1 MSVVVHGMGPL
12 EGETAFAFL
21 VVRLRE
27 TIDRDGLVRV
37 LRYLAPL
44 VPDAEG
50 FIAELPDPLDEP
62 MRLVGMPW
70 LPPEAGH
77 ATGAQ
82 RRLVDQADAVG
93 IEEAWFFQTGTSL
106 YDDAADV
113 DAAGDDAAAEDDDDE
128 DSIAR
133 PARAM
138 TVPGRA
144 TSVTDEI
151 TKTTQLPWADDG
163 GDDVVS
169 GEIGD
174 DAAEDDELDDDL
186 EDVASAAA
194 AGGNDA
200 TWTQGPPP
208 QVSSTRFPVDG
219 YPAILDELDWEDFG
233 IAFKLAGPY
242 TPGEGTVLLGFHT
255 LWLAPYAGRYRNA
268 AVTIDR
274 TRHAAHLWVDRFSV
288 PCSPEEQVHHLLWV
302 VSKLDEVVPVVHAR
316 FGGATMVQKLGD
328 EEEPFVLGGNPLLR
342 VFAGGGERAV
352 DAWLAAQT
360 DWSPREV
367 GAMLRELAIEIASPQ
382 GDEDDDEDND
392 EDDDEDND
400 EDNDEDDGEDDG
412 DADHD
417 EERGRADADDA
428 SDDEVALDEDEDE
441 GDDDDADDDG
451 GDEGGED
458 DEDDD
463 DDADDDEAEGNEDED
478 RGRQIAIYAGEL
490 LRARAA
496 AGRLDP
502 RAAERLLPVLEQPEK
517 FEHRRRAVVEI
528 LGALRHR
535 PAVPALIKILDE
547 TTIKSS
553 LDSIGKEQF
562 IAATAAALGAIGDP
576 AAIPALARVVA
587 APGPHNDKARPVAAD
602 ALAACLAAS
611 PEPRALDEGVLGE
624 LLTTIR
630 ERNDGELNAESH
642 FAYGRVARQLP
653 PERRAEARR
662 RLTATDSARDD
673 ATAQLARHAALV
685 LASPTA
691 DVDAPPRDLA
701 PLLHE
706 ALTSLD
712 YDHDYTVRNLRVA
725 LRVAEVVPELVD
737 PDDLVWLTRF
747 TEGDIRARAHAL
759 LDLRGKPMPAAPTF
773 DRAAARALSDD
784 ELADRIRD
792 PHVVGRATLV
802 AEAGRRRLRDAYPA
816 IVDACHDVISR
827 ARQGGANLL
836 DPDTRT
842 LETALPILRENI
854 DEDVI
859 ALFDRM
865 LRHSNFHVKWEL
877 LQAPP
882 DDERLIG
889 GMFHVL
895 GERWGWQEKTAKEWL
910 AHYQGTATYELERRR
925 AGSPDLDDVEDEEE
939 AREEPSDEDIN

>member
-1 MSVVVHGMGPL
+1 MSAVVHGLGPL
-12 EGETAFAFL
+12 EGETAFAFV
-21 VVRLRE
+21 VVRLRDAV
-27 TIDRDGLVRV
+27 DRNGLVRV

-50 FIAELPDPLDEP
+50 FISELPDPLEEP

-82 RRLVDQADAVG
+82 RRLAEQADAVG
-93 IEEAWFFQTGTSL
+93 IEEAWFFQTGTRLSDE
-106 YDDAADV
+106 DDEA
-113 DAAGDDAAAEDDDDE
+113 DDDDE
-128 DSIAR
+128 R
-133 PARAM
+133 PSRAM
-138 TVPGRA
+138 TA
-144 TSVTDEI
+144 TDEI
-151 TKTTQLPWADDG
+151 TKTMQIELWPVDDR
-163 GDDVVS
+163 DEVVS
-169 GEIGD
+169 GELGD
-174 DAAEDDELDDDL
+174 DEADGDDLDDDL
-186 EDVASAAA
+186 EDASDD
-194 AGGNDA
+194 GKLDEGD
-200 TWTQGPPP
+200 TLWTQGPPP

-219 YPAILDELDWEDFG
+219 YPEVLDALDWEDFG

-268 AVTIDR
+268 AVTFDR
-274 TRHAAHLWVDRFSV
+274 ARHAAHLWVDRFAV
-288 PCSPEEQVHHLLWV
+288 PCSPGDQVHHLLWI
-302 VSKLDEVVPVVHAR
+302 VSKLDEVLPVVHAR
-316 FGGATMVQKLGD
+316 FGGASMAQKLGD
-328 EEEPFVLGGNPLLR
+328 EAPEPFVLGGNPLLR
-342 VFAGGGERAV
+342 VFAEGGQRAV
-352 DAWLAAQT
+352 DAWTAEQT
-360 DWSPREV
+360 EWSPQEV
-367 GAMLRELAIEIASPQ
+367 GAMLRELAIEIASPKDDDADEEVD
-382 GDEDDDEDND
+382 GDFDEPALDEEDEGDDEDDDEGDD
-392 EDDDEDND
+392 DEEDDDE
-400 EDNDEDDGEDDG
+400 
-412 DADHD
+412 
-417 EERGRADADDA
+417 
-428 SDDEVALDEDEDE
+428 SE
-441 GDDDDADDDG
+441 GS
-451 GDEGGED
+451 
-458 DEDDD
+458 
-463 DDADDDEAEGNEDED
+463 EDED

-502 RAAERLLPVLEQPEK
+502 RAADRLLPVLEQPEK

-535 PAVPALIKILDE
+535 PAVPALIRILDE

-553 LDSIGKEQF
+553 LDSIGKEQLL
-562 IAATAAALGAIGDP
+562 AATAAALGAIGDP
-576 AAIPALARVVA
+576 AAIPALARVVG
-587 APGPHNDKARPVAAD
+587 APGSHNDKPRPVAAD

-611 PEPRALDEGVLGE
+611 PEPRALDEAVLGE

-642 FAYGRVARQLP
+642 FAYGRIARQLP
-653 PERRAEARR
+653 PDRRAEARR
-662 RLTATDSARDD
+662 RLVATDSARDD

-685 LASPTA
+685 LASPTS

-701 PLLHE
+701 ALLHE

-747 TEGDIRARAHAL
+747 TESDIRARAHAL

-784 ELADRIRD
+784 DLGDRIGD
-792 PHVVGRATLV
+792 PHLVGRATLI
-802 AEAGRRRLRDAYPA
+802 AEAGRRRLEDALPS
-816 IVDACHDVISR
+816 IVDACHDVVSR

-836 DPDTRT
+836 DPDTRV
-842 LETALPILRENI
+842 LETALPILRDHL

-910 AHYQGTATYELERRR
+910 AHYQGTPTYELERRR
-925 AGSPDLDDVEDEEE
+925 AGSPDLDDDVDEEDGV
-939 AREEPSDEDIN
+939 EEPSDEDIN

>member
-1 MSVVVHGMGPL
+1 MTAVVHGMGPL

-27 TIDRDGLVRV
+27 AVDREGLERV

-44 VPDAEG
+44 VPDAEA
-50 FIAELPDPLDEP
+50 FISELPDPLEEP

-77 ATGAQ
+77 ATAAQ
-82 RRLVDQADAVG
+82 RRLAEQADHVG

-106 YDDAADV
+106 PSEDD
-113 DAAGDDAAAEDDDDE
+113 EDDDE
-128 DSIAR
+128 EALPS
-133 PARAM
+133 RAM
-138 TVPGRA
+138 TA
-144 TSVTDEI
+144 SDEI
-151 TKTTQLPWADDG
+151 TKTMQIELWPVDQREQIIG
-163 GDDVVS
+163 GELGDDD
-169 GEIGD
+169 EE
-174 DAAEDDELDDDL
+174 DADLDDDL
-186 EDVASAAA
+186 EDAS
-194 AGGNDA
+194 GDIDDGDA
-200 TWTQGPPP
+200 LWTQGPPP

-233 IAFKLAGPY
+233 IAFKLAGSY

-268 AVTIDR
+268 AVTFDR
-274 TRHAAHLWVDRFSV
+274 TRHAAHLWVDRFAV
-288 PCSPEEQVHHLLWV
+288 PCSPGDQVHHLLWV
-302 VSKLDEVVPVVHAR
+302 VSKLDEVIPVVHAR
-316 FGGATMVQKLGD
+316 FGGASMAQKYAPLAD
-328 EEEPFVLGGNPLLR
+328 EVPEPFVLGGNPLLR
-342 VFAGGGERAV
+342 VYAEGGQRAV
-352 DAWLAAQT
+352 DSWIAGQT
-360 DWSPREV
+360 DWSAQEV
-367 GAMLRELAIEIASPQ
+367 GAMLRELAIEIASPN
-382 GDEDDDEDND
+382 GDEDEV
-392 EDDDEDND
+392 
-400 EDNDEDDGEDDG
+400 
-412 DADHD
+412 DADFDEAALD
-417 EERGRADADDA
+417 EEDEGDD
-428 SDDEVALDEDEDE
+428 DEDEDE
-441 GDDDDADDDG
+441 GEEDD
-451 GDEGGED
+451 D

-463 DDADDDEAEGNEDED
+463 DEAEGSEDED

-547 TTIKSS
+547 TMIKSS
-553 LDSIGKEQF
+553 LDSIGKEQLL
-562 IAATAAALGAIGDP
+562 AATAAALGAIGDP
-576 AAIPALARVVA
+576 AAIPALARVVG
-587 APGPHNDKARPVAAD
+587 APGSHNDKPRPIAAD

-611 PEPRALDEGVLGE
+611 PEPRALDEAVLGE

-653 PERRAEARR
+653 PDRRAEARK
-662 RLTATDSARDD
+662 RLLATDSARDD

-747 TEGDIRARAHAL
+747 TESDIRARAHAL
-759 LDLRGKPMPAAPTF
+759 LDLRGKPMAPAPTY
-773 DRAAARALSDD
+773 DRTAARALSDD
-784 ELADRIRD
+784 ELGERIGD
-792 PHVVGRATLV
+792 PHVVGRATLI
-802 AEAGRRRLRDAYPA
+802 AEAGRRRLLDAHPS

-836 DPDTRT
+836 DPDTRV
-842 LETALPILRENI
+842 LETALPILRDHI

-895 GERWGWQEKTAKEWL
+895 GERWGWQEKTAKDWL
-910 AHYQGTATYELERRR
+910 AHYQGTPAYELERRR
-925 AGSPDLDDVEDEEE
+925 AGSPDLDDDEDDVDDGV
-939 AREEPSDEDIN
+939 EEPSDEDIN